1 MEAMQVSIIGFFDI
15 LGTRDAV
22 MSDRFS
28 DIDTLEFVNAIGIAA
43 GMTPTLRFAVFSD
56 SLIIS
61 TEQSQAGPVLRAIN
75 FMYGNWFSELIY
87 VRGAISC
94 GDIRWVDDQASD
106 KFFKKYPNLTY
117 ARVYGKG
124 LIIAHELEQKS
135 GPGAVCYLTEQ
146 AAELLPSEE
155 SCSVLESHTPMLCW
169 ATEREAKACKGYA
182 KLHFERTDK
191 DTTERRHAAATKHYW
206 NTVIS
211 QQKFLPDDYSVQFH
225 EKKV

>member
-1 MEAMQVSIIGFFDI
+1 
-15 LGTRDAV
+15 

-28 DIDTLEFVNAIGIAA
+28 DIDVLEFVNPIGITA
-43 GMTPTLRFAVFSD
+43 GFTPTVRFVVFSD
-56 SLIIS
+56 SLIIA
-61 TEQSQAGPVLRAIN
+61 TEPTKIRPLLRAIN
-75 FMYGNWFSELIY
+75 FMYGNWFSELVY

-94 GDIRWVDDQASD
+94 GDIRWVDDQVSD
-106 KFFKKYPNLTY
+106 KSFKRYPNFTY

-124 LIIAHELEQKS
+124 LVIAYELEQKS
-135 GPGAVCYLTEQ
+135 GPGAVCFLTEQ
-146 AAELLPSEE
+146 AAELLRSEE

-169 ATEREAKACKGYA
+169 ATEREAKVCKGYA